1 MKYIFLL
8 LTSLLIISCTTY
20 QKTYSTYDE
29 VYDSYTPSVESSDV
43 IEGQPVNIY
52 FNVIDYDLWTYK
64 YPNYRRYWFYN
75 NYSYIYPYSNYSIY
89 NNYNWFYTYPNY
101 WSIEY
106 SWNYYYWVPFNYN
119 YYSNYWNNNWYY
131 GNWHNTFYYSNHH
144 NNFNHQTH
152 HHRPNLYRPRSV
164 SNNNQIQH
172 RKPFVESSKPE
183 QKPNK
188 PLERPKQDPYLH
200 SRPSIKPVSESV
212 VNPSRF
218 ESDKPLN
225 QSKVPVR
232 TQTRPEP
239 KIQPSQNNRP
249 NNSTQRPM
257 SPKPQVQKNKPKR

>member
-52 FNVIDYDLWTYK
+52 FNVIDYDLWTYR

-106 SWNYYYWVPFNYN
+106 SWNYYYWGPFNCN

-131 GNWHNTFYYSNHH
+131 GNWHNTFYYSNQHIIIGRICIDQEVFQITIK
-144 NNFNHQTH
+144 FNIENRLLKVQ
-152 HHRPNLYRPRSV
+152 NLNRSLI
-164 SNNNQIQH
+164 NH
-172 RKPFVESSKPE
+172 
-183 QKPNK
+183 
-188 PLERPKQDPYLH
+188 
-200 SRPSIKPVSESV
+200 
-212 VNPSRF
+212 
-218 ESDKPLN
+218 
-225 QSKVPVR
+225 
-232 TQTRPEP
+232 
-239 KIQPSQNNRP
+239 
-249 NNSTQRPM
+249 
-257 SPKPQVQKNKPKR
+257 